1 MLKRTL
7 TGIVM
12 ALVALPCLIFS
23 HTWIFPIL
31 SAFLCV
37 VGTLEM
43 LGCIGAK
50 KFYTV
55 TVPLSAAAI
64 GFPLLA
70 RYMEN
75 RNEFLAVYI
84 TILFVILVYLMALP
98 VFAPEKVTTQ
108 LVSSAFVT
116 SVFIITAF
124 SSIVLLRDM
133 EGGIYYFMIPVVAPF
148 TCDIFAYFTGRLF
161 GRHKLIPKISPNKT
175 VEGSIGG
182 TFFCTV
188 ICTVYGILLKNV
200 FSLSALLP
208 VWTFAVGGILISLV
222 SQLGD
227 LTASSIKRQHGI
239 KDYGKIFPGHG
250 GVMDRFDSVTPTV
263 PLFLM
268 LMVLFAETVL

>member
-1 MLKRTL
+1 
-7 TGIVM
+7 M

-23 HTWIFPIL
+23 HTWIFPIMT
-31 SAFLCV
+31 SFLCV

-43 LGCIGAK
+43 LGCIEAK
-50 KFYTV
+50 KYLSV
-55 TVPLSAAAI
+55 TVPLSAAAA

-98 VFAPEKVTTQ
+98 VFAPEKVNTQ

-133 EGGIYYFMIPVVAPF
+133 EGGIYYFMIPVIAPF

-227 LTASSIKRQHGI
+227 LTASAIKRQHGI
-239 KDYGKIFPGHG
+239 KDYGRIFPGHG
-250 GVMDRFDSVTPTV
+250 GVMDRFDSVIPTV

-268 LMVLFAETVL
+268 LMVLFTETVL